1 MALLFLISYLLFPL
15 TCYNHL
21 MNITAGIYK
30 GRKVKAPDE
39 NIVRP
44 TLSKIRESIFNV
56 LFSMMDFE
64 GKFFLDMF
72 AGSGIMGLEA
82 LSRGFLRTVA
92 IEKNPRV
99 ARTLKDNYTN
109 LDITPDILIGDSLKL
124 LPRIPR
130 KFDVIYLDPPYFSE
144 IYEDSL
150 KVIKESD
157 VLNKDGIVILE
168 HVTEV
173 DWENLGFNL
182 IKQKKYSQKFITFLS
197 V

>member
-1 MALLFLISYLLFPL
+1 
-15 TCYNHL
+15 

-30 GRKVKAPDE
+30 GRKVAAPDE
-39 NIVRP
+39 KIVRP

-56 LFSMMDFE
+56 LFSMIDFE

-92 IEKNPRV
+92 IEKNPKV
-99 ARTLKDNYTN
+99 ARILKDNYTN
-109 LDITPDILIGDSLKL
+109 LDITPDLLIGDSLKI
-124 LPRIPR
+124 LPRITR
-130 KFDVIYLDPPYFSE
+130 KFDVIYLDPPYFSG

-150 KVIKESD
+150 KKIQESSI
-157 VLNKDGIVILE
+157 LNEGGIVILE

-173 DWENLGFNL
+173 KWEDFGFEL
-182 IKQKKYSQKFITFLS
+182 IKQKKYSQKFITFLQIS
-197 V
+197 